1 MFTRQSFWLSTLRHF
16 SRSSVAVII
25 GVALATAVISGA
37 LIVGD
42 SVRGSLETLSLERLG
57 GVDHVVRGP
66 RFFRQDLAAVLAEA
80 WKADIATVAPAILVT
95 GSVQTGQIT
104 AATSR
109 RAGHVEVYGVDAE
122 FWKLAGVEPPGEG
135 LAISRRLAEQLELNV
150 GDKASV
156 VVEIPAT
163 IPRDALLGEREE
175 TVVELP
181 TQVSR
186 IFEDREMPGRFGL
199 NPSQQLPL
207 NAFVDLEELQTQLN
221 LQHVPASVR
230 KKEPEKP
237 ARINALL
244 LGAVRSE
251 TSGEL
256 AQISADLAAKLSE
269 QLHRRLTMQDLS
281 LRLVPNEA
289 HRYLSLES
297 ERMLIDDG
305 TIAAAEK
312 VAKDHGWA
320 TSPVLV
326 SLLTEIEN
334 SKDATKFSMYPISA
348 GVGESESGAFE
359 TLQFARGS
367 FESLHWTQNYTPPT
381 VNEIVINEWLAE
393 DLAVEVGDSVTL
405 KYKVVGDTG
414 ELPELTRTAKICGI
428 VKLTG
433 AGADPGLT
441 PYVAGIS
448 DAEDPTKWREPFP
461 LKKDRITQRD
471 RDFWKPYRTTPKV
484 FWHMSAAEELFK
496 SRYGNRTSLRIAPPA
511 GVTPTDFAKTF
522 EAAWLAGLDPSVT
535 GLAVEPVKLQGLM
548 AARGTTDFT
557 GLFIGFSLFLI
568 ASALLLVSLLFRLGL
583 EGRSREFGVLLG
595 VGWNSKSVGRQVLT
609 QGMTLAAIGGLL
621 GIVGGVLYAG
631 VMIYGLTTWWSG
643 AVGTRALFLHVRAGS
658 LVTGWLIAVVIST
671 LMIWRTSRQLRAMS
685 PRALLSNAGLS
696 GSTTVGPGSASGR
709 RVMQVSTGISAAMLV
724 VGVHGM
730 VPSSEAFAGFS
741 IQTVAFFVG
750 GLSALVASLSA
761 FSHWLATDST
771 GAVRGRG
778 MRALT
783 TLAVRNAARNRSRSL
798 LTASLIASAT
808 FLVVAVASGKRN
820 PAVEAPRRDSGN
832 GGYTLVAETNQPVL
846 YDLNTPSG
854 RTKAG
859 VNLRSKPDH
868 EELLKQTQFTAFRM
882 KPGENAS
889 CLNLYQ
895 TQLPTILGVPQAVIE
910 KLSKDQR
917 FKFADT
923 RVSDPWALLSA
934 NESGGEIPVLGDM
947 NTLQY
952 SLHKGIGSTIEVEDS
967 NRRKQALMVR
977 GMLDGSVFQG
987 VLLMSEEN
995 LLRLFPDASGYRYFL
1010 IEVDP
1015 ALASN
1020 VTTLLETD
1028 LADAGFDAERVA
1040 DRLANFLSVQNTYLS
1055 TFQTL
1060 GGLGLL
1066 LGTVGLGVVMMRN
1079 VWERRSELALL
1090 RAVGYTT
1097 AMLRQIVLLENA
1109 FLLTFGLVSGT
1120 IAAAVA
1126 MAPHLL
1132 SIGAD
1137 VSWPGLGLTILAVFA
1152 AGMFSSLAAVRE
1164 VARLPILMALRV
1176 E

>member
-1 MFTRQSFWLSTLRHF
+1 MFTRQTFWLSTLRHF
-16 SRSSVAVII
+16 AQSSFAVII

-66 RFFRQDLAAVLAEA
+66 RFFRQDLAAELAEA
-80 WKADIATVAPAILVT
+80 WKADIVTVAPAILVT

-104 AATSR
+104 SATSR
-109 RAGHVEVYGVDAE
+109 RAGHVEVYGVDAA

-135 LAISRRLAEQLELNV
+135 LAISRRLAEQLELKV

-186 IFEDREMPGRFGL
+186 IFENREMPGRFGL

-244 LGAVRSE
+244 LGESRVAFRSAKE
-251 TSGEL
+251 RAFAERKPT
-256 AQISADLAAKLSE
+256 ILAAKLTA
-269 QLHRRLTMQDLS
+269 QLHRKLTMQDLS

-289 HRYLSLES
+289 HGYLSLES

-312 VAKDHGWA
+312 VAKDKGWA

-334 SKDATKFSMYPISA
+334 PKDASQFSMYPISA
-348 GVGESESGAFE
+348 GVGESLPSGAFE
-359 TLQFARGS
+359 TLDFASGVAPQ
-367 FESLHWTQNYTPPT
+367 TKD
-381 VNEIVINEWLAE
+381 EIAINDWLAE
-393 DLAVEVGDSVTL
+393 DLVVTVGDSVTL

-414 ELPELTRTAKICGI
+414 ELPELTRTATICGI
-428 VKLTG
+428 VKLAG

-484 FWHMSAAEELFK
+484 FWHLSAAEELFK

-511 GVTPTDFAKTF
+511 GVTPTDFVKTF
-522 EAAWLAGLDPSVT
+522 EAAWLAGLDSNVT

-595 VGWNSKSVGRQVLT
+595 VGWTSKSVGRQVLT
-609 QGMTLAAIGGLL
+609 QGLTLAAIGGLL

-643 AVGTRALFLHVRAGS
+643 AVGTRSLFLHVRATS
-658 LVTGWLIAVVIST
+658 LITGWLIAVVIST

-685 PRALLSNAGLS
+685 PRALLSNAGLR
-696 GSTTVGPGSASGR
+696 GSTTVGLGKARGR
-709 RVMQVSTGISAAMLV
+709 RVMWISTGITAVLLV
-724 VGVHGM
+724 AGVLGL

-741 IQTVAFFVG
+741 IRTVAFFVG

-761 FSHWLATDST
+761 FAHWLAADST
-771 GAVRGRG
+771 TAVRGRG
-778 MRALT
+778 ISALAR
-783 TLAVRNAARNRSRSL
+783 LAVRNAARNRSRSL

-859 VNLRSKPDH
+859 VNLRSNV
-868 EELLKQTQFTAFRM
+868 ENEALLQQTHVTAFRM

-923 RVSDPWALLSA
+923 RMSDPWALLSA
-934 NESGGEIPVLGDM
+934 KESGGEIPVLGDM

-952 SLHKGIGSTIEVEDS
+952 SLHKGIRSTIEVEDS

-995 LLRLFPDASGYRYFL
+995 LLRLFPDTSGYRYFL

-1015 ALASN
+1015 AVASQ

-1120 IAAAVA
+1120 VAAAVA

-1137 VSWPGLGLTILAVFA
+1137 VSWPGLGLTIAAVFA
-1152 AGMFSSLAAVRE
+1152 AGMLSSLAAVRE
-1164 VARLPILMALRV
+1164 VARLPMLMALRV